1 MGQNRAGRDEKER
14 ARMVKDE
21 AKRERTAKSGTVRD
35 GTGQKET
42 DGIRDRTVMEAMKRE
57 ARLVEERREMP
68 G

>member
-1 MGQNRAGRDEKER
+1 MGQNRAGRDAKGR
-14 ARMVKDE
+14 DRTVKDE
-21 AKRERTAKSGTVRD
+21 A
-35 GTGQKET
+35 GQKET